1 MFLREYWYVA
11 CPSSQLGDAPRAVRV
26 LDQDIVVFR
35 GDGRRPRALA
45 DRCCHR
51 GVRLSLGR
59 VTRGELACGYHGWR
73 YGGGGACVHIPSL
86 AGGRRVPERCGVPAF
101 PCAEQDG
108 YVWVWLGG
116 DGGGAPPPVPGIE
129 GFAAHRWDQGSVE
142 LGCASAKGLENNLD
156 WCHPAFAHPWTHWQ
170 FYTALLR
177 GLREELLEMRPTP
190 DGMTLRGPIREDGGA
205 AGRRSPETL
214 LSFKLPDRVEVRSL
228 GGPARRIVLHF
239 VPTAADRCRLEWM
252 IARALPFGAR
262 ARFRREE
269 PAILRQDRVL
279 MESAEAA
286 AAGQGDLREHHV
298 EADAPALLLRRI
310 LEWAARGEWEQRRAS
325 LPERRVLRVMA

>member
-26 LDQDIVVFR
+26 LDRDIVVFR
-35 GDGRRPRALA
+35 GGGRRPSALA

-51 GVRLSLGR
+51 GVKLSLGR

-73 YGGGGACVHIPSL
+73 YGGGGECVHIPSL
-86 AGGRRVPERCGVPAF
+86 ASGRRIPERCGVPAF

-116 DGGGAPPPVPGIE
+116 DGGGPPPPAPGIE

-190 DGMTLRGPIREDGGA
+190 DGMTLRGPVRDDGGA
-205 AGRRSPETL
+205 AGQPPQQTL

-262 ARFRREE
+262 VRFRPGE
-269 PAILRQDRVL
+269 PAILRQDRLL

-286 AAGQGDLREHHV
+286 CAAQSDLREHHV
-298 EADAPALLLRRI
+298 EADAPTLLLRRI